1 MNATGLTETDAAP
14 PPPALPPPD
23 RAEPSVDEIVQLEE
37 RRRDAY
43 RVG

>member
-1 MNATGLTETDAAP
+1 MSTTDVTETDTPAP
-14 PPPALPPPD
+14 PPASPEPAPGD
-23 RAEPSVDEIVQLEE
+23 AGADEIVKLEE

>member
-1 MNATGLTETDAAP
+1 MNTTGVTETDEAP
-14 PPPALPPPD
+14 PPAVPGPD
-23 RAEPSVDEIVQLEE
+23 RSEPSIDESVQLEE

>member
-1 MNATGLTETDAAP
+1 MNAAEVVEPETP
-14 PPPALPPPD
+14 SSRPD
-23 RAEPSVDEIVQLEE
+23 DAEPAVRESPSQAIVELEE

>member
-1 MNATGLTETDAAP
+1 MNAPALTETDEAP
-14 PPPALPPPD
+14 PPPALPAPEC
-23 RAEPSVDEIVQLEE
+23 AAPSVDETVQLEE

>member
-1 MNATGLTETDAAP
+1 MNATGVTETDEAP
-14 PPPALPPPD
+14 PPAVPAPE
-23 RAEPSVDEIVQLEE
+23 RSEPSIDETVQLEE

>member
-1 MNATGLTETDAAP
+1 MNSAEVIEPQP
-14 PPPALPPPD
+14 PSSRPD
-23 RAEPSVDEIVQLEE
+23 DAEPAVGESLSQAIVELEE

>member
-1 MNATGLTETDAAP
+1 MNATGVTETDEAP
-14 PPPALPPPD
+14 PPPAVPADGP
-23 RAEPSVDEIVQLEE
+23 ESSVDETVQLEE

>member
-1 MNATGLTETDAAP
+1 MNAPGRSETDEAP
-14 PPPALPPPD
+14 PPPALPAPD
-23 RAEPSVDEIVQLEE
+23 RSEPSVDETVQLEE